1 MNMSNLLRTLGPGIL
16 FASTAIGV
24 SHLVQSTRAGA
35 QYGFALVGIIILAN
49 IMKYPFF
56 EFGSRYANVTGES
69 LIDGYRKLGKWM
81 LWTYIGLTLASMFF
95 VIAAVGVVTA
105 GFLDN
110 LFGIGNLPL
119 VTSILFL
126 ASILILIFG
135 KYGLLDSLIK
145 VVAAVLLVSTVVAF
159 TLTLFHGP
167 VSTTSLLPD
176 IEWNTQDIA
185 FLIALMGWMPT
196 AVDMSVWNSLWTI
209 ERMDQTGY
217 KPTLKETLFE
227 FRFGYSISAVLSVC
241 FVTLGAFLMFG
252 TGEAFPDSSAQF
264 AHHVVSLYTH
274 TIGDWSYI
282 VIGSAA
288 FAIML
293 GTCIAVFDGYS
304 RALGRCIVLIK
315 PSANAAESKNYT
327 AVVLVLSAVG
337 AYAIIHFLLFA
348 NANVSGFKRLIDL
361 ATTISF
367 LIAPLIAIVNYRLV
381 TDKNFPKDNQPGI
394 ALRILSIGGILFL
407 TAFSLF
413 FLVN

>member
-1 MNMSNLLRTLGPGIL
+1 VNISNLLRTLGPGIL

-159 TLTLFHGP
+159 ILTLLHGP
-167 VSTTSLLPD
+167 VSTTSLLPN
-176 IEWNTQDIA
+176 IEWNTRDIA

-209 ERMDQTGY
+209 ERINQTGY

-227 FRFGYSISAVLSVC
+227 FRFGYSVSAILSIC

-282 VIGSAA
+282 FIGSAA

-315 PSANAAESKNYT
+315 PSANDAESKNYN
-327 AVVLVLSAVG
+327 AAVLVFAAVG

-348 NANVSGFKRLIDL
+348 NANASGFKRLIDL

-381 TDKNFPKDNQPGI
+381 TAKNFPKENQPGNG
-394 ALRILSIGGILFL
+394 LRILSIGGIVFL

-413 FLVN
+413 FLFN